1 MPPWGAILNKS
12 TKRDQMRKIETQMNA
27 AIRDSKDWKSTNTM
41 VSNADGV
48 SFVFL
53 HGNCIAQIGDTFVR
67 LFDGGWQSNTTKSR
81 LNAILAE
88 HGCPG
93 EFVFQKNFEWFVN
106 MKNAKGENISVPF
119 FSGMRL
125 N

>member
-1 MPPWGAILNKS
+1 
-12 TKRDQMRKIETQMNA
+12 MRKIETQMNA

-67 LFDGGWQSNTTKSR
+67 LFDGG
-81 LNAILAE
+81 
-88 HGCPG
+88 
-93 EFVFQKNFEWFVN
+93 
-106 MKNAKGENISVPF
+106 
-119 FSGMRL
+119 
-125 N
+125 